1 MVGTHMFKFLY
12 KTLLISL
19 ISGSL
24 TTMNMAAYA
33 QDAAAGA
40 SANVTATAQMSKASS
55 SGLTRDAN
63 GVLKKTDSHSFEGT
77 KNENAIHVITMLAVG
92 VIGTKLL
99 MYKKWTTDM
108 SVVAAAS
115 VAYIGAEI
123 VNIMNLRNQLEDMN
137 VQVTKSSDGK
147 VDQAQIETLEKLKE
161 SYQKVQKSAKTKK
174 MLQMAAAAAFGG
186 AAAIA
191 AWQRLSEDGQ
201 LENCQTAI
209 INAQTQLGT
218 CTTQQTTAASSACST
233 GVGCAA
239 AVAFEKEAL
248 ACGQCSADVGYLSTA
263 IAAAKVGS
271 EIPAPSMAKAPKSE
285 AEDTKNQAH
294 SGKPCTGVIAAGIKT
309 SIVTSSCSTYLVT
322 KKLNKGFGSSFMDA
336 VSYNEPSA
344 LDRMLFANTMSIVP
358 EQMSIDHSA
367 KQRSVLQK
375 MLDIFIPRAEA
386 GMMAM
391 LGLGVGAIAAFFT
404 AKTAVGKTI
413 DTYMFT
419 PGGRIIAWG
428 ILAAAALMGAK
439 ATQGEIDKIEGHIAK
454 IDQILKDM
462 NTLKSGIK
470 SNNVNEQ
477 QIKLA
482 SFQANANQDIPLNPN
497 PNVKTDCIA
506 SSGSSNCAALSDT
519 IRSMPGFTDLPDS
532 FKSIASQSAKLG
544 DGLSGANSISGSTLA
559 TAGALAGKQSAIAKL
574 GNSLKSKINDSLAKS
589 GKPKIDFDK
598 EERDLWN
605 KMKAQTS
612 KALKGSGMSGGSFLS
627 STGISPI
634 SSTAPVPQMAVSK
647 KPTSGFGSG
656 AAALPAGDA
665 KDKNKDFEL
674 DFSDTSAVA
683 DGGAMGSGADAKE
696 EAFDIGTNDINTN
709 TGDSIFQVISNRYIK
724 SGYPKLLD
732 EIPVKN

>member
-1 MVGTHMFKFLY
+1 MVGITMFHYLY
-12 KTLLISL
+12 KTLLIAI

-24 TTMNMAAYA
+24 SIMNVTALA
-33 QDAAAGA
+33 QEAGV
-40 SANVTATAQMSKASS
+40 NTTATAQMSKASS
-55 SGLTRDAN
+55 SGLTRDSN
-63 GVLKKTDSHSFEGT
+63 GVLKKNESHNFEGT
-77 KNENAIHVITMLAVG
+77 KGKDDNAIHVITMLAVG

-99 MYKKWTTDM
+99 TYKKWTLDM
-108 SVVAAAS
+108 TVVAAAS
-115 VAYIGAEI
+115 VAYIAAEI
-123 VNIMNLRNQLEDMN
+123 VNIMNLKNQLEDMN
-137 VQVTKSSDGK
+137 IQVTKSSDGK
-147 VDQAQIETLEKLKE
+147 VDQTQIETLEKLKE

-186 AAAIA
+186 ALAIA
-191 AWQRLSEDGQ
+191 AYQRFTEEGQ
-201 LENCQTAI
+201 FASCEIAIAQAETELANCVTTQTAL
-209 INAQTQLGT
+209 AAGT
-218 CTTQQTTAASSACST
+218 GPGA
-233 GVGCAA
+233 VKAA
-239 AVAFEKEAL
+239 AEAGYCSMCGGQMVDMQAGFKTNAISSQAMPQMSML
-248 ACGQCSADVGYLSTA
+248 AAQKAIPAEVQLKMKAGAVCGGTFASAIKAKTIPGACVTYLETKKAHESYGNA
-263 IAAAKVGS
+263 VNKVG
-271 EIPAPSMAKAPKSE
+271 EINPGLNKMLFSHMPFLPIKLE
-285 AEDTKNQAH
+285 AEKKDPL
-294 SGKPCTGVIAAGIKT
+294 SRIK
-309 SIVTSSCSTYLVT
+309 LQ
-322 KKLNKGFGSSFMDA
+322 LQNG
-336 VSYNEPSA
+336 
-344 LDRMLFANTMSIVP
+344 LDF
-358 EQMSIDHSA
+358 
-367 KQRSVLQK
+367 
-375 MLDIFIPRAEA
+375 IFPKAEA
-386 GMMAM
+386 GMVAM
-391 LGLGVGAIAAFFT
+391 LGLAAGAATAFFGAQT
-404 AKTAVGKTI
+404 AMGQAI
-413 DTYMFT
+413 DEVMFT

-428 ILAAAALMGAK
+428 IFAGAALLGAQ
-439 ATQGEIDKIEGHIAK
+439 ATQKEIDNIDGHIAK

-519 IRSMPGFTDLPDS
+519 IRSMPGFADLPDS

-559 TAGALAGKQSAIAKL
+559 TAGSLAGKQSAIAKL
-574 GNSLKSKINDSLAKS
+574 GTSLKTKINDSLANS
-589 GKPKIDFDK
+589 GKPKIDFAK
-598 EERDLWN
+598 QEKDLWN

-612 KALKGSGMSGGSFLS
+612 KALKANGMSGGSFLS

-647 KPTSGFGSG
+647 KPASGFGSG

-683 DGGAMGSGADAKE
+683 DGGGMGSGAEAKE